1 MALRL
6 EEGEKALAQLGGR
19 AHAGRFYGAIENS
32 LQNEVLC
39 RRIRAGAAPCCVL
52 GRTRTLRLGEY
63 GCSLR
68 PCLAPP
74 SASRRRSVILKR
86 VLSLRRRATS
96 GTRGVQPASPS
107 RVPAS

>member
-52 GRTRTLRLGEY
+52 GRTRTLRLLRVRALPA
-63 GCSLR
+63 SLPDAAQR
-68 PCLAPP
+68 IPAT
-74 SASRRRSVILKR
+74 KR
-86 VLSLRRRATS
+86 HSETSSQGQRGVTGRAAGPS
-96 GTRGVQPASPS
+96 GTP
-107 RVPAS
+107 